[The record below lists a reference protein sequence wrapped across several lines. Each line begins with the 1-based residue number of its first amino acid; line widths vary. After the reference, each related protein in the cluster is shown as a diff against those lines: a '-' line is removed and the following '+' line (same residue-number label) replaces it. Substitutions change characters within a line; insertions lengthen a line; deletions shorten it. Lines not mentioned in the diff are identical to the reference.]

1 MITSSRKLFYAVEA
15 VVAIAYNA
23 GATPV
28 SSRDIAVAQGLP
40 PRYLEQLMQKL
51 VRGGI
56 LRGVRGPS
64 GGYLLA
70 KERRRITIADICAV
84 LDEEKEEGHKGY
96 TGTKLGALVVKPV
109 WDKLDAIMLENLQQ
123 INLAELC
130 EQASEQKI
138 SKTIDEKMDFI
149 I

>member
-1 MITSSRKLFYAVEA
+1 MITPSRKLFYAVEA

-23 GATPV
+23 GANPV
-28 SSRDIAVAQGLP
+28 SSRDIAQAQGLP

-64 GGYLLA
+64 GGYVLA
-70 KERRRITIADICAV
+70 REKRRITIADICAT
-84 LDEEKEEGHKGY
+84 LGDEKEDEHKGY
-96 TGTKLGALVVKPV
+96 KGTQIGSLVVQPV
-109 WDKLDAIMLENLQQ
+109 WNKLDTVIMESLKQTT
-123 INLAELC
+123 LAELC
-130 EQASEQKI
+130 EQAEHQKI
-138 SKTIDEKMDFI
+138 SKVIDEKLDFI